1 MEIRTYSENKLNF
14 IEVSNKDLKVTLCDL
29 GASLYAIDFLDKPM
43 LMTLCDSN
51 KFWASGIY
59 HGKTVGRSG
68 NRIRGNKIT
77 IDNKEF
83 FIEDNE
89 SGNTL
94 HGGINGLSTKVFTSK
109 IEKNN
114 DSLKVI
120 YEYVSLDGES
130 GFPGDLKIRISYC
143 FYENF
148 PRIRI
153 DFDAKTNKP
162 TLCDLTN
169 HAFYILGEENLN
181 SLSLQINSS
190 TYLKT
195 EVDTLLPLSMEK
207 VNKELDFRNSKPIME
222 SINSPEIKKGKANGY
237 DHYFLFDNNNKE
249 PQIFLQSKNLTLEI
263 KSDFEGVQIYTDNYE
278 DDNKWF
284 LVKGKKNRSIAIEP
298 MDNYLNRKVLYPN
311 EEYSRYI
318 ELNFK
323 KN

>member
-14 IEVSNKDLKVTLCDL
+14 IEVTNKDLKVTLCDL
-29 GASLYAIDFLDKPM
+29 GASLYAVDFLGKPM

-59 HGKTVGRSG
+59 HGKTVGRTG

-77 IDNKEF
+77 IDNKDF

-89 SGNTL
+89 GGNTL
-94 HGGINGLSTKVFTSK
+94 HGGVNGLSTKVFSSR
-109 IEKNN
+109 IEKNK
-114 DSLKVI
+114 DTLKVI
-120 YEYVSLDGES
+120 YEYNSLEGES
-130 GFPGDLKIRISYC
+130 GFPGDLNVQISYC

-148 PRIRI
+148 SKIRI

-190 TYLKT
+190 SYLKT
-195 EVDTLLPLSMEK
+195 EVDTLLPIEMEK
-207 VNKELDFRNSKPIME
+207 VTRELDFRNIKPIME

-237 DHYFLFDNNNKE
+237 DHYFLFDESNDK
-249 PQIFLQSKNLTLEI
+249 PQVILQSKNLTLEI

-311 EEYSRYI
+311 KDYSRYI
-318 ELNFK
+318 EYTFI

>member
-14 IEVSNKDLKVTLCDL
+14 IEATNKDLKVTLCDL
-29 GASLYAIDFLDKPM
+29 GASLYAVDFLGKPM

-59 HGKTVGRSG
+59 HGKTVGRTG
-68 NRIRGNKIT
+68 NRIRGNKII
-77 IDNKEF
+77 IDKKDF

-89 SGNTL
+89 AGNTL
-94 HGGINGLSTKVFTSK
+94 HGGVNGLSTKVFSSR
-109 IEKNN
+109 IEKNK
-114 DSLKVI
+114 DTLKVI
-120 YEYVSLDGES
+120 YEYNSLDGES
-130 GFPGDLKIRISYC
+130 GFPGDLNVQISYC

-148 PRIRI
+148 SKIRI
-153 DFDAKTNKP
+153 DFDAKTDKP

-190 TYLKT
+190 SYLKT
-195 EVDTLLPLSMEK
+195 EVDTLLPIEMEK
-207 VNKELDFRNSKPIME
+207 VTKELDFRKIKPIME

-237 DHYFLFDNNNKE
+237 DHYFLFDESNDK
-249 PQIFLQSKNLTLEI
+249 PQVILQSKNLTLEI

-311 EEYSRYI
+311 KDYSRYI
-318 ELNFK
+318 EYNFK